1 MLGIGKLINDGV
13 SLVFG
18 NAPNDGL
25 IRMFEVE
32 YSKEY
37 HTAVNAGI
45 KIDTYYV
52 KEFLKT
58 VE

>member
-1 MLGIGKLINDGV
+1 MLEIGRLINDGFSSV
-13 SLVFG
+13 LG
-18 NAPNDGL
+18 NSKNDGL

-37 HTAVNAGI
+37 QNAVNAGVKVDI
-45 KIDTYYV
+45 YYV

-58 VE
+58 AK